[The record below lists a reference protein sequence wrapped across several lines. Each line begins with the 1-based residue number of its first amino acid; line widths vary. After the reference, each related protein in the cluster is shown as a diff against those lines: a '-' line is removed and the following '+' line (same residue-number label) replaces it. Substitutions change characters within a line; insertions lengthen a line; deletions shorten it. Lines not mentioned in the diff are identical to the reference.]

1 MLRWMGRPVRLC
13 EGLSRRD
20 ILRVGGLGIA
30 GSVSTGD
37 LLAAEASNSSGPR
50 PRAKNCIVLMLTGGP
65 PQHSTWDP
73 KPDAPA
79 EVRGAYA
86 PIATNVPGLSISEL
100 LPRTARHADKL
111 CLLRAM
117 STDDNAHSSSAYYML
132 TGRPHAPKNFE
143 NAKPGAPND
152 FPSLGGVVMGTVLPA
167 GARQTAMPGAVT
179 LPQRVANTDGSIWPG
194 QDGGF
199 LGRASDPW
207 LIQYDARQN
216 VPRIAELQFDTG
228 LEPHR
233 VAARRNLLDTVA
245 RTMTQFA
252 DRAATAD
259 PYTSR
264 AWELL
269 THPTARAAFDLGL
282 EPDATRDLY
291 GRTPFGQSVLMARR
305 LVESGV
311 RLVQVNWFRG
321 ENEPDMNPV
330 WDSHVDE
337 TNRLKNVLVPP
348 LDMALSGLLADLS
361 SRGLLEDTLVA
372 VVSEFGRSPR
382 LDGNA
387 GRGHWGHVFS
397 VALAGAGI
405 RGGMAYGASDALAAW
420 PKDGRVTPEDLH
432 ATILTILGI
441 PPETELIDPL
451 GRPLALSRGEP
462 IRAILA

>member
-13 EGLSRRD
+13 EGLSRRE

-30 GSVSTGD
+30 GGLSTGR
-37 LLAAEASNSSGPR
+37 LLAAESQIGSGIK

-111 CLLRAM
+111 CLIRAM

-152 FPSLGGVVMGTVLPA
+152 FPSLGGMVMAASEMQGIRL
-167 GARQTAMPGAVT
+167 GALPGAVT
-179 LPQRVANTDGSIWPG
+179 LPQRVANTDGSVWPG

-207 LIQYDARQN
+207 LIQFDAREN

-233 VAARRNLLDTVA
+233 VSARRDLLDRVG
-245 RTMTQFA
+245 RTMQRFA
-252 DRAATAD
+252 EGPASDD
-259 PYTSR
+259 PYTAR
-264 AWELL
+264 AWDLL
-269 THPTARAAFDLGL
+269 THRTARSAFDLSL

-305 LVESGV
+305 LVEAGV

-337 TNRLKNVLVPP
+337 TNRLKKVLVPP

-361 SRGLLEDTLVA
+361 ARGLLDETLVA

-397 VALAGAGI
+397 VALAGAGV
-405 RGGMAYGASDALAAW
+405 RGGTVHGSSDAQAAW
-420 PKDGRVTPEDLH
+420 PKDGRVSPEDLH
-432 ATILTILGI
+432 ATILTILGV
-441 PPETELIDPL
+441 PPETELTDPL
-451 GRPLALSRGEP
+451 GRPIVLSRGEP